1 MESSATSAGSPTP
14 VPQPASPAGS
24 ASALPGVVATV
35 VVGPP
40 SPDLEVTLAGLAAQD
55 YPALQV
61 LVLVTNDDDV
71 SSIAERV
78 KSVLPQAHVRG
89 VGRDVGFGVA
99 ANQVLKLVEGDGGF
113 FLLMHDDVVLEP
125 TAVRMLVEEMFR
137 SNAGLAGPKL
147 MNWDEP
153 RVLSSVGFDVD
164 RFGELDDG
172 LEAHEIDQEQHDA
185 VRDVFALSSACLLV
199 RADLFRRLDGFES
212 SIDFHGENLDLCWR
226 AHLAGARVL
235 VVPAAVARHH
245 RQFADRRPDL
255 VSDHQAETNRIS
267 TVLSLTG
274 AARLPLVI
282 VGMVVLSIASA
293 AVALVRGRPRIAG
306 GRLLAPLLALG
317 DVVSILRRRRAVRPI
332 REVPDREVADLQV
345 SGSVRWGRFVR
356 HRQTIDSVESTPS
369 VDRTP
374 LALAVWGV
382 LLVLLLLGAR
392 RIIADGV
399 RPIGEM
405 LHVPD
410 SPVDLI
416 RSYLSGWWDRGL
428 GATTAQPTGLVLLGL
443 TGIIGLG
450 QMGFVQTFG
459 ILALIVGGWLGM
471 ARLGGITS
479 NQRARLVAVVV
490 YAAIPLPYAAVASG
504 RPASLIA
511 YAVLPW
517 VLHLGLRF
525 SGLGSLVVDDADR
538 EPVEHPS
545 TAQRVVLI
553 AKLTA
558 LIALTAAF
566 APSAAVVAL
575 VALVVFSIVGPL
587 AGGSWRTAGLGVAS
601 AVVAFTGAVVLN
613 LPWSLRWIDA
623 DGWVSVA
630 GAKSLVESGRGLSGL
645 LRFDIGPSTLG
656 FLVVAGYVPVVIS
669 ILVARRWR
677 FAWALRGAVLVSAF
691 LLLAVVSDLRDAP
704 VRLPEAGVLLAPVAV
719 GISLGC
725 LALVMSFERD
735 VRGGGFGL
743 RQPLGLLGL
752 LALPAV
758 AFPAVAVAVDGGWNQ
773 PRVSLVAQIAELLP
787 EGATEG
793 GYRVLYLGDP
803 AIVPGADREVAD
815 GVAYNV
821 VNGGSLEIAD
831 TWSSPSATEQ
841 RGMDEAVDA
850 LARRTTI
857 RVGRLVAPL
866 GVRYF
871 VVPIVDRVRSE
882 AEAPAAVPAGLIDSL
897 GEQLDLRAVYS
908 PASMVVYENLQ
919 WIPTTSILSP
929 PAASSREEG
938 GASSLIAAELGG
950 SRPVMSGFSAWTTTA
965 QQIDG
970 GVLNLGVP
978 FDRRWQVTVD
988 GRPTPA
994 EGSFGSVMAFDLGS
1008 GGDVVL
1014 EYDAPWSRIGW
1025 VVLQAALWI
1034 ALLLAVVQPRRL
1046 SRVVEPTDTVI
1057 VLEPEMTPTSSTGD
1071 AS

>member
-1 MESSATSAGSPTP
+1 M
-14 VPQPASPAGS
+14 
-24 ASALPGVVATV
+24 PGVVATV

-55 YPALQV
+55 YPALQT
-61 LVLVTNDDDV
+61 LVLVTNDDDLG
-71 SSIAERV
+71 SISERV
-78 KSVLPQAHVRG
+78 KAVIPQAHVRG

-113 FLLMHDDVVLEP
+113 FLVMHDDVVLEP
-125 TAVRMLVEEMFR
+125 TAVRLLVEEMFR
-137 SNAGLAGPKL
+137 SNAGVAGPKL
-147 MNWDEP
+147 MDWDEP

-199 RADLFRRLDGFES
+199 RADLFRRLGGFEP

-282 VGMVVLSIASA
+282 VGIAILSVASA
-293 AVALVRGRPRIAG
+293 VVALVRGRPRIAG

-356 HRQTIDSVESTPS
+356 HRQTIDSTDSSPS

-374 LALAVWGV
+374 LALAVSG
-382 LLVLLLLGAR
+382 LLVVLLLLGAR
-392 RIIADGV
+392 RIITDGV

-405 LHVPD
+405 LHVSD
-410 SPVDLI
+410 SPLDLI

-443 TGIIGLG
+443 TGIVGLG

-459 ILALIVGGWLGM
+459 VVALIAGGWLGM
-471 ARLGGITS
+471 ARLGGVTR
-479 NQRARLVAVVV
+479 NQRARLTAVVV
-490 YAAIPLPYAAVASG
+490 YAAIPLPYAAVAAG

-511 YAVLPW
+511 YGTLPW

-525 SGLGSLVVDDADR
+525 SGLGSPIVDDADR
-538 EPVEHPS
+538 EYVEHPP

-558 LIALTAAF
+558 VVAVTAAF
-566 APSAAVVAL
+566 APSAAIVTLIAL
-575 VALVVFSIVGPL
+575 ALFSFVGPI
-587 AGGSWRTAGLGVAS
+587 AGGSWRAAGLGVAS
-601 AVVAFTGAVVLN
+601 SVVAFTGAIVLN

-623 DGWVSVA
+623 DGWTSVV
-630 GAKSLVESGRGLSGL
+630 GAKSLVESGRGLTAL
-645 LRFDIGPSTLG
+645 LRFDVGPSTLG
-656 FLVVAGYVPVVIS
+656 MLIVAGYVPVVVS

-677 FAWALRGAVLVSAF
+677 FAWALRGAALVSAF
-691 LLLAVVSDLRDAP
+691 LLLAAVSDRRDSP
-704 VRLPEAGVLLAPVAV
+704 IRLPDASILLAPVAV
-719 GISLGC
+719 GIALGC
-725 LALVMSFERD
+725 LALVMSFEQD

-743 RQPLGLLGL
+743 RQPLGLIGL
-752 LALPAV
+752 LALPV
-758 AFPAVAVAVDGGWNQ
+758 ASFPVVASAVDGGWNQ
-773 PRVSLVAQIAELLP
+773 SQVSLVAQIAELLP
-787 EGATEG
+787 DGTEGG

-803 AIVPGADREVAD
+803 AIIPGAEREVSD

-821 VNGGSLEIAD
+821 VNGGALDIAD
-831 TWSSPSATEQ
+831 GWPLPSATEQ

-866 GVRYF
+866 GVRYV

-882 AEAPAAVPAGLIDSL
+882 AESPAAPPVGLVASL

-919 WIPTTSILSP
+919 WIPTSSILSP
-929 PAASSREEG
+929 PAAASREEG

-950 SRPVMSGFSAWTTTA
+950 SRPVLSGFSAWSSTSQT
-965 QQIDG
+965 IDG
-970 GVLNLGVP
+970 GVLHLGVP
-978 FDRRWQVTVD
+978 FDRRWHVQVDDREV
-988 GRPTPA
+988 PA
-994 EGSFGSVMAFDLGS
+994 AGSFGSVMAFDLGS
-1008 GGDVVL
+1008 GGKVNL

-1025 VVLQAALWI
+1025 VVLQVALWI
-1034 ALLLAVVQPRRL
+1034 ALLLAIVQPRRRT
-1046 SRVVEPTDTVI
+1046 RVHEPTAAVI
-1057 VLEPEMTPTSSTGD
+1057 VLDPEPTRAASSGGP
-1071 AS
+1071 S

>member
-1 MESSATSAGSPTP
+1 MESSATSAGPSIPDP
-14 VPQPASPAGS
+14 RPSSPASS
-24 ASALPGVVATV
+24 ASALPGVVATI
-35 VVGPP
+35 VVGSP
-40 SPDLEVTLAGLAAQD
+40 SPDLEATLAGLAAQD

-61 LVLVTNDDDV
+61 LCLVTNDDDV
-71 SSIAERV
+71 ASISERV
-78 KSVLPQAHVRG
+78 KSVLPEAHIRG

-147 MNWDEP
+147 MDWDEP

-199 RADLFRRLDGFES
+199 RADLFRRLGGFEPT
-212 SIDFHGENLDLCWR
+212 IEFHGESLDLCWR

-235 VVPAAVARHH
+235 AVPSAVARHH
-245 RQFADRRPDL
+245 GRFADRRPDL
-255 VSDHQAETNRIS
+255 MSDHQAETNRIS
-267 TVLSLTG
+267 TVMSLTG

-282 VGMVVLSIASA
+282 AGIVVLSIASA

-356 HRQTIDSVESTPS
+356 HRETTDATESSSS

-374 LALAVWGV
+374 LALTIWGV
-382 LLVLLLLGAR
+382 LLVLLFLGAR
-392 RIIADGV
+392 QIISGGI

-459 ILALIVGGWLGM
+459 VLALIVGGWLGM
-471 ARLGGITS
+471 ARLGGITG
-479 NQRARLVAVVV
+479 NQRARLTAVVV
-490 YAAIPLPYAAVASG
+490 YAAIPLPYAAVAAG
-504 RPASLIA
+504 RPASIIA
-511 YAVLPW
+511 YGVLPW

-525 SGLGSLVVDDADR
+525 SGLGSLTLDDADR
-538 EPVEHPS
+538 ESVEHPP

-558 LIALTAAF
+558 VIAVTAAF

-575 VALVVFSIVGPL
+575 VALALFSLFGLL
-587 AGGSWRTAGLGVAS
+587 AGGSLRTAGLGVAS
-601 AVVAFTGAVVLN
+601 SVVAFTGAIVLN
-613 LPWSLRWIDA
+613 LPWSLRWIDT
-623 DGWVSVA
+623 DGWVSVV
-630 GAKSLVESGRGLSGL
+630 GAKSIVESGRGLSGL
-645 LRFDIGPSTLG
+645 VRFDIGPSTLG
-656 FLVVAGYVPVVIS
+656 VLVVAGYVPVVVS
-669 ILVARRWR
+669 IFVARRWR
-677 FAWALRGAVLVSAF
+677 FAWALRGAGLVSTF
-691 LLLAVVSDLRDAP
+691 LLLAAVSDRRNAP
-704 VRLPEAGVLLAPVAV
+704 VRLPEVGVLLAPVAV
-719 GISLGC
+719 GIALGC

-752 LALPAV
+752 LALPV
-758 AFPAVAVAVDGGWNQ
+758 TAFPAMAAAVDGGWNQ

-787 EGATEG
+787 EQAEDG

-821 VNGGSLEIAD
+821 VNGGALDFTD
-831 TWSSPSATEQ
+831 TWSSPSLTEQ
-841 RGMDEAVDA
+841 RGMDEAVEA

-882 AEAPAAVPAGLIDSL
+882 SDSPAALPAGLIDSL

-938 GASSLIAAELGG
+938 GASSLIASELGG
-950 SRPVMSGFSAWTTTA
+950 SRPVLSGFSAWSSTS
-965 QQIDG
+965 QKIDG
-970 GVLNLGVP
+970 GVLNVGVP
-978 FDRRWQVTVD
+978 FDRRWHVAVD
-988 GRPTPA
+988 GRDVTA

-1034 ALLLAVVQPRRL
+1034 ALLLAIVQPRRR
-1046 SRVVEPTDTVI
+1046 SRVHEPIDAVI
-1057 VLEPEMTPTSSTGD
+1057 VLTSEPVPTASVGD
-1071 AS
+1071 PS

>member
-1 MESSATSAGSPTP
+1 M
-14 VPQPASPAGS
+14 
-24 ASALPGVVATV
+24 PGVVATV

-40 SPDLEVTLAGLAAQD
+40 SPDLEVTLAGLVAQD
-55 YPALQV
+55 YPALQI
-61 LVLVTNDDDV
+61 LVLVTNDDDQA
-71 SSIAERV
+71 SISERV
-78 KSVLPQAHVRG
+78 KAVVPQAHVRG

-153 RVLSSVGFDVD
+153 GMLSSVGFDVD

-199 RADLFRRLDGFES
+199 RADLFRRLGGFES

-226 AHLAGARVL
+226 AHMAGARVL
-235 VVPAAVARHH
+235 IVPAAVARHH
-245 RQFADRRPDL
+245 RRFADRRPDL

-282 VGMVVLSIASA
+282 VGILALSIASA

-317 DVVSILRRRRAVRPI
+317 DVMSILRRRRAVRPI

-356 HRQTIDSVESTPS
+356 HRQTIDSVESSPS

-374 LALAVWGV
+374 LALAVWGA

-392 RIIADGV
+392 RIITDGV

-405 LHVPD
+405 LPVPD
-410 SPVDLI
+410 SPVDLV
-416 RSYLSGWWDRGL
+416 RSYVSGWWDRGL
-428 GATTAQPTGLVLLGL
+428 GVTTAQPTGLVFLGL
-443 TGIIGLG
+443 AGIIGLG

-459 ILALIVGGWLGM
+459 VLALIVGGWLGM
-471 ARLGGITS
+471 ARLGGIVG

-490 YAAIPLPYAAVASG
+490 YAAMPLPYAAVASG
-504 RPASLIA
+504 RSSSLIA

-525 SGLGSLVVDDADR
+525 SGLGSPIHDDADR
-538 EPVEHPS
+538 ESVEHPP

-558 LIALTAAF
+558 LIASTAAF
-566 APSAAVVAL
+566 APSVAVVAL
-575 VALVVFSIVGPL
+575 VALALFSLVGPL
-587 AGGSWRTAGLGVAS
+587 AGGSWRAAGLGVAS
-601 AVVAFTGAVVLN
+601 SIVAFTGAIVLN

-623 DGWVSVA
+623 DGWVAVV
-630 GAKSLVESGRGLSGL
+630 GAKSLVESGRGLSKL
-645 LRFDIGPSTLG
+645 MQFDIGPTTLG
-656 FLVVAGYVPVVIS
+656 FLVLAGYFPVVVS

-691 LLLAVVSDLRDAP
+691 LLLAAVSDRRDTSI
-704 VRLPEAGVLLAPVAV
+704 RLPETGVLLAPVAV
-719 GISLGC
+719 GIALGC
-725 LALVMSFERD
+725 WALVMAFERD

-752 LALPAV
+752 LALPVV
-758 AFPAVAVAVDGGWNQ
+758 AFPVLAVAVDGGWNQ

-787 EGATEG
+787 ERAEEG

-803 AIVPGADREVAD
+803 AVIPGSDREVAD

-821 VNGGSLEIAD
+821 VNGGELGIAD
-831 TWSSPSATEQ
+831 AWSSPSAVEQ

-850 LARRTTI
+850 LMRRTTI

-882 AEAPAAVPAGLIDSL
+882 VDAPAALPTGLIDSL

-929 PAASSREEG
+929 SAASSREEG
-938 GASSLIAAELGG
+938 GASSLITAELGG
-950 SRPVMSGFSAWTTTA
+950 SRPVMSDFSAWTSTA
-965 QQIDG
+965 QEIDG

-978 FDRRWQVTVD
+978 FDRRWHATVG
-988 GRPTPA
+988 GREIAP
-994 EGSFGSVMAFDLGS
+994 EGSFGSVMAFDLGT
-1008 GGDVVL
+1008 GGEVVL

-1025 VVLQAALWI
+1025 IVLQAALWI
-1034 ALLLAVVQPRRL
+1034 ALLLAIVQPRRV
-1046 SRVVEPTDTVI
+1046 SRVNEPTDPLI
-1057 VLEPEMTPTSSTGD
+1057 VLESETAPMAPTGD
-1071 AS
+1071 PS